1 MELDDYVQR
10 HRPPRDASLTEIWA
24 FACSLLGSGH
34 EESWADTFTEDGVM
48 EIPLAAKG
56 FPRRFEGREAIRR
69 QMVPVQR
76 KARQLHPGRRGYLYI
91 HETKDPN
98 VLICEF
104 ETTRIEPSTGEEYPM
119 PYVHVVHFR
128 DGEISLLR
136 ATTPR
141 CNMAPPSSSEVLA
154 ALGRSD

>member
-1 MELDDYVQR
+1 
-10 HRPPRDASLTEIWA
+10 
-24 FACSLLGSGH
+24 
-34 EESWADTFTEDGVM
+34 
-48 EIPLAAKG
+48 
-56 FPRRFEGREAIRR
+56 
-69 QMVPVQR
+69 MVPVQR

-119 PYVHVVHFR
+119 PYVHEVHFR

-136 ATTPR
+136 DYAAHGTAVGPARCWRRWAGATDRTGGAHR
-141 CNMAPPSSSEVLA
+141 A
-154 ALGRSD
+154 ARAGRPFSRT